1 MSNAPRAARP
11 EVSVVI
17 PTRNRRNSVLGAIE
31 SALRQEDVAVEVVV
45 VDDGSTD
52 GTEAA
57 VSAVKG
63 VRVIRHPVSLGVAAA
78 RNAGISAAAADW
90 IALLD
95 DDDLWAPWKLRRQ
108 LAAARDGGAPW
119 AYGAAIV
126 IDEQDRIVAVHEAPS
141 PDLMAEHLTRY
152 NAVPAGAS
160 NVIVRRELLRVTEGF
175 DTALHHFADWD
186 LWIRLTAA
194 HLPARSVERL
204 VAYVRHPDNMQVRQI
219 SSARRE
225 FDYMSNKVAATTGR
239 RLDGSLLPHW
249 LADGYS
255 RAGRRWRAATI
266 LASAAIRQQSW
277 EYARATAG
285 ELARCVGFRR
295 GDTGQYTLAPAWAGG
310 SAGDDMSLR
319 DVAVPAEGRRY

>member
-31 SALRQEDVAVEVVV
+31 SALRQEDVAVEIVV

-57 VSAVKG
+57 VSAVGG

-78 RNAGISAAAADW
+78 RNAGISAAAANW
-90 IALLD
+90 IAFLD

-126 IDEQDRIVAVHEAPS
+126 IDEQHRIVAVHEAPS

-152 NAVPAGAS
+152 NGVPAGAS
-160 NVIVRRELLRVTEGF
+160 NVLVRRQLLRATGGF
-175 DTALHHFADWD
+175 DTALHHLADWD
-186 LWIRLTAA
+186 LWIRLTEA

-204 VAYVRHPDNMQVRQI
+204 VAYLRHPENMHVSQI
-219 SSARRE
+219 NSARRE
-225 FDYMSNKVAATTGR
+225 FAYMSKKVAATSGR
-239 RLDGSLLPHW
+239 RLDGSLFPQW

-255 RAGRRWRAATI
+255 RAGRRGRAATI
-266 LASAAIRQQSW
+266 LASAAIRHRSPQ
-277 EYARATAG
+277 YARGTAA
-285 ELARCVGFRR
+285 ELARSVGLRRR
-295 GDTGQYTLAPAWAGG
+295 GTGQYVLAPDWAQRAAG
-310 SAGDDMSLR
+310 SDMSHR
-319 DVAVPAEGRRY
+319 DAANPGGGPRS